1 MEQSMNF
8 TERST
13 EIRNRSVPVDNAEI
27 KPAAKAYLKDRY
39 TKDDK
44 QLYCQICKQPMP
56 FKLADGSYY
65 FEAVELLKTDK
76 RHKENHLALCPTD
89 AAKFLYA
96 NESKDTLEASI
107 HVLITR
113 TTAEINNSQDQDNTC
128 SVNLA
133 SNTETLT
140 FSPLH
145 LLDLKAILSP

>member
-8 TERST
+8 TERHI
-13 EIRNRSVPVDNAEI
+13 EIRDRSVPADNAEI
-27 KPAAKAYLKDRY
+27 KPAAKAYLRDCY
-39 TKDDK
+39 TKADK
-44 QLYCQICKQPMP
+44 ILYCQICKQAMP

-96 NESKDTLEASI
+96 NESKDILEASI
-107 HVLITR
+107 HTLITR
-113 TTAEINNSQDQDNTC
+113 TTEEINNSQDQDNTC
-128 SVNLA
+128 PLNLA
-133 SNTETLT
+133 GKTETLT

-145 LLDLKAILSP
+145 LLDLKAIL